1 MRKPLKVSVGI
12 FLRKARITYFPG
24 VLTRIVSDIN
34 VAGIQD
40 LVHGRTKGGFSVA
53 GNLQL

>member
-1 MRKPLKVSVGI
+1 MSVGI
-12 FLRKARITYFPG
+12 FLCKARMTDFPG

-34 VAGIQD
+34 AADIQD